1 MTKAEI
7 VNKVKA
13 LNLPQ
18 GSYIVFGSCPL
29 AAIGIREAGDID
41 ILISDEVLEDLKKAG
56 WQELDKGPNDKPL
69 TYDVFEA
76 HNSWNFSS
84 YKPTLEHLL
93 SSAML
98 VDGVPFAS
106 LEEVKKWKQSS
117 GRPKDLNDIELI
129 DEYLANQSKP

>member
-13 LNLPQ
+13 LNLTQ

-29 AAIGIREAGDID
+29 AAAGIREAGDID
-41 ILISDEVLEDLKKAG
+41 ILVSVEVLEDLKKAG